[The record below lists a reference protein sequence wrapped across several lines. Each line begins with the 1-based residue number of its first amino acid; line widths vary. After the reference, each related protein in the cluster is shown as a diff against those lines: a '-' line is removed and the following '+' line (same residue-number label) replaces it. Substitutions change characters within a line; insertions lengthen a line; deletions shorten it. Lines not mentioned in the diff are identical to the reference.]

1 MPLEKSF
8 NVFQEKLQE
17 MAQQGNIP
25 TTTRES
31 YAIWLK
37 ILEGHYMSLF
47 KSPDYTEALHRVLK
61 HFENFMIARNEAIQ
75 DFLQML
81 PVVTTK
87 DIDDLYKEFHLLK
100 KRVKVLER
108 RLGISPNA
116 TGRKE

>member
-1 MPLEKSF
+1 
-8 NVFQEKLQE
+8 
-17 MAQQGNIP
+17 
-25 TTTRES
+25 
-31 YAIWLK
+31 
-37 ILEGHYMSLF
+37 
-47 KSPDYTEALHRVLK
+47 
-61 HFENFMIARNEAIQ
+61 
-75 DFLQML
+75 ML